1 MESFIL
7 ITKKLMGLSPRG
19 FVPKIFPTTHF
30 VYLIRRG
37 LGGRWNFGVRVIN
50 YSAGHLDTIFG

>member
-19 FVPKIFPTTHF
+19 FVPKNFPTTHF

-37 LGGRWNFGVRVIN
+37 LGGR
-50 YSAGHLDTIFG
+50 